1 MGFKLVDE
9 LIIAHFGNLV
19 WLDVFCIVLMS
30 KEDNLTENKIK
41 TATWQSQIVKGCPFN
56 SFISYFGIITN
67 PPRPRVY
74 NHRSTKI

>member
-41 TATWQSQIVKGCPFN
+41 IAL
-56 SFISYFGIITN
+56 
-67 PPRPRVY
+67 
-74 NHRSTKI
+74 